1 VGVGVV
7 CRRGEDHQAIGHLR
21 LDARKGEGRE
31 AGPKDV
37 HFYRAWAKIEAAPR
51 GDELDLGDSP

>member
-1 VGVGVV
+1 MGVGVV

-37 HFYRAWAKIEAAPR
+37 HFYRALAKIEAVPT
-51 GDELDLGDSP
+51 GDELGLGASR